1 MLPVL
6 FLRPP
11 HRVVGKGGGC
21 VNGKK
26 ILSVLFGALTSL
38 GIFLLL
44 ALVLTWLV
52 TREMLPVGQAPKAVW
67 AALALAALLGALLA
81 EIQVWLRRWCSFWC
95 CSAARHCSSAGN
107 MQDSW
112 AMASASWPGDWPPDC
127 WEPGRKSPENTGE
140 KITSLVKLY
149 KKEQGVN
156 CFYPLRE
163 KCRMSCKTHI

>member
-81 EIQVWLRRWCSFWC
+81 EKRVGQMALLTGVATALVFFLVLLSGTALFFGGQYAGLLGNGL
-95 CSAARHCSSAGN
+95 SVLAGGLAAGLLGA
-107 MQDSW
+107 
-112 AMASASWPGDWPPDC
+112 
-127 WEPGRKSPENTGE
+127 
-140 KITSLVKLY
+140 
-149 KKEQGVN
+149 
-156 CFYPLRE
+156 RE
-163 KCRMSCKTHI
+163 KKPRKYRRKNYVSR